1 MIYSAEVAQSL
12 TRQSVRDS
20 DLFRGHRREP
30 GLLLAWVGL
39 LPALRHD
46 FGQMINLVMSN
57 FGSCPPA
64 VRADGFTSCPPHLTL
79 GLLFQGSASRRA
91 QSQCHRWLQGGFV
104 YTFQKA
110 GEKTAVPRPL
120 QVARAGLF
128 PFVVSHGEL
137 CAVEAWWHLLPQLFS
152 TWGSRPLWGPNN
164 SFT

>member
-1 MIYSAEVAQSL
+1 MIYSAEVTQRL

-20 DLFRGHRREP
+20 DLFRGHRRKP

-39 LPALRHD
+39 LPALRYD

-104 YTFQKA
+104 CTFQKA

-120 QVARAGLF
+120 QVARVGLF

-137 CAVEAWWHLLPQLFS
+137 CSVEAWWHLLPQLFS

>member
-1 MIYSAEVAQSL
+1 M
-12 TRQSVRDS
+12 RDS
-20 DLFRGHRREP
+20 GLFRGHRREP

-39 LPALRHD
+39 LPALRYD

-110 GEKTAVPRPL
+110 GGKTAAPRPL

-137 CAVEAWWHLLPQLFS
+137 CGVEALVASPATVVLNLGITTPMGAKQLFHI
-152 TWGSRPLWGPNN
+152 GRLIEIYIIIHN
-164 SFT
+164 SS